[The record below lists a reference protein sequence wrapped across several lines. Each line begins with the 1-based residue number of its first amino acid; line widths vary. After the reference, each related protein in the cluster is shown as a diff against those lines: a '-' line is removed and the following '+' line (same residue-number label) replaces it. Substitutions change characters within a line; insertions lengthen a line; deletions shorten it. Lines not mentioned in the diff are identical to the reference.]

1 MKKVVFITGASSGI
15 GKSIGEYLYYKGFT
29 VYGTSRN
36 PENISDSLFTLV
48 KLDVRNEQSI
58 QQTIALVLEKE
69 SKIDVLINNAGVGI
83 TGPLEEIPLNEI
95 KNQFALI
102 HILCNNNRLQP

>member
-15 GKSIGEYLYYKGFT
+15 GKSIGEYLHHKGFT

-58 QQTIALVLEKE
+58 QQAIALVLEKE
-69 SKIDVLINNAGVGI
+69 SKIDVLIMRV
-83 TGPLEEIPLNEI
+83 LE
-95 KNQFALI
+95 
-102 HILCNNNRLQP
+102 LQVL